1 MGIHLYRIDDRLIH
15 GQVVVGWGQ
24 PLNIRFLVLVDDLVA
39 SSDWEKDLY
48 RMAVPPE
55 MEIYFAD
62 VVTAIRNHAQYAS
75 DPRPG
80 ILITGDI
87 SSMQRLVREVK
98 AIGTSPGRPRREA
111 SLRFSHARGRAPA
124 PRPRGRWGRGDG
136 AGRPLGAREAALRS
150 ARGRI
155 AMILLEALPI
165 ALLGALL
172 GLDVVS
178 FPQAMVSR
186 PIVAAT
192 LAGSLV
198 GNPPAGLLIGVVL
211 EMIALDTLPFGASR
225 YPEWGSAAVVGG
237 ALFAAQPAG
246 MPGALPASTLA
257 ALLTASISGWSMV
270 VLRRTIA
277 GRLERS
283 RDRIEDGS
291 RDALLS
297 LHLSGMSLDLLRGG
311 LVTLI
316 AMMIFG
322 SLVRAIVAVWGS
334 DSAPSHAVVVV
345 VAATVAGGALW
356 KVFHSVRWVLW
367 FFFGGL
373 LGWAALLVTR

>member
-1 MGIHLYRIDDRLIH
+1 
-15 GQVVVGWGQ
+15 
-24 PLNIRFLVLVDDLVA
+24 
-39 SSDWEKDLY
+39 
-48 RMAVPPE
+48 
-55 MEIYFAD
+55 
-62 VVTAIRNHAQYAS
+62 
-75 DPRPG
+75 
-80 ILITGDI
+80 
-87 SSMQRLVREVK
+87 
-98 AIGTSPGRPRREA
+98 
-111 SLRFSHARGRAPA
+111 
-124 PRPRGRWGRGDG
+124 
-136 AGRPLGAREAALRS
+136 
-150 ARGRI
+150 
-155 AMILLEALPI
+155 MILLEALPI

-192 LAGSLV
+192 LAGSFV

-246 MPGALPASTLA
+246 MPGALPASMLA

-334 DSAPSHAVVVV
+334 DSAPSRAVVVV
-345 VAATVAGGALW
+345 IAATVAGGALW

-367 FFFGGL
+367 FFLAGL
-373 LGWAALLVTR
+373 LGWVALLVTR

>member
-1 MGIHLYRIDDRLIH
+1 
-15 GQVVVGWGQ
+15 
-24 PLNIRFLVLVDDLVA
+24 
-39 SSDWEKDLY
+39 
-48 RMAVPPE
+48 
-55 MEIYFAD
+55 
-62 VVTAIRNHAQYAS
+62 
-75 DPRPG
+75 
-80 ILITGDI
+80 
-87 SSMQRLVREVK
+87 
-98 AIGTSPGRPRREA
+98 
-111 SLRFSHARGRAPA
+111 
-124 PRPRGRWGRGDG
+124 
-136 AGRPLGAREAALRS
+136 
-150 ARGRI
+150 
-155 AMILLEALPI
+155 MILLEALPI

-192 LAGSLV
+192 LAGSFV

-237 ALFAAQPAG
+237 ALFASQPTG
-246 MPGALPASTLA
+246 MPGALPASMLA

-277 GRLERS
+277 RRLERT

-334 DSAPSHAVVVV
+334 DSAPSRAVVVV
-345 VAATVAGGALW
+345 IAATVAGGALW

-367 FFFGGL
+367 FFLAGL
-373 LGWAALLVTR
+373 LGWLALLVTR